1 MILATEPPDL
11 TQNAG
16 FVRRKHFADDARS
29 QKTRRYS
36 ERDWPSITKISG
48 SSGVPEHEPAPEE
61 SAERAAEATPIVPL
75 GDPLTIAPRQPF
87 AEANCAS
94 RIAARRNTQ
103 PSHQQLGQI
112 LLRISETTSRDM
124 PSTGRT
130 NRQEMKTSWLFHEMN
145 RLATDNRQT
154 AAIKPLYS
162 EPPSARLLL
171 EIHRLPTTT
180 TKNSQR
186 ILTNP
191 DQRSTEGNKGFVKTI
206 LFEPI
211 LLVRAVWPKRKYL
224 RESLYRQPTPDRQQC
239 REVDAS

>member
-1 MILATEPPDL
+1 M
-11 TQNAG
+11 
-16 FVRRKHFADDARS
+16 
-29 QKTRRYS
+29 
-36 ERDWPSITKISG
+36 
-48 SSGVPEHEPAPEE
+48 PEHEPAPEE

-145 RLATDNRQT
+145 RLATGNRLT

-180 TKNSQR
+180 TKNSLR
-186 ILTNP
+186 ILTNR
-191 DQRSTEGNKGFVKTI
+191 DQRSTEENKGDYRTVLI
-206 LFEPI
+206 NPI
-211 LLVRAVWPKRKYL
+211 LLARAAWPKRKCL
-224 RESLYRQPTPDRQQC
+224 RALSCRPPIPDLRQC
-239 REVDAS
+239 HEADAS

>member
-1 MILATEPPDL
+1 M
-11 TQNAG
+11 
-16 FVRRKHFADDARS
+16 
-29 QKTRRYS
+29 
-36 ERDWPSITKISG
+36 
-48 SSGVPEHEPAPEE
+48 PEHEPAPEE
-61 SAERAAEATPIVPL
+61 SAERTTTAMSASPREA
-75 GDPLTIAPRQPF
+75 PLTIAPRQSF
-87 AEANCAS
+87 AEANCTS
-94 RIAARRNTQ
+94 HTARRKKPE

-145 RLATDNRQT
+145 RLATGNRLT

>member
-1 MILATEPPDL
+1 M
-11 TQNAG
+11 
-16 FVRRKHFADDARS
+16 
-29 QKTRRYS
+29 
-36 ERDWPSITKISG
+36 
-48 SSGVPEHEPAPEE
+48 PEHEPAPEE

-112 LLRISETTSRDM
+112 LLRISETTSRDI
-124 PSTGRT
+124 SAIGRPI
-130 NRQEMKTSWLFHEMN
+130 RQEMKTSWLFHEMN
-145 RLATDNRQT
+145 RLATGNRLT